1 VIVEASSDVS
11 LFESAEL
18 VERKLEA
25 VDVEADEYQAFD
37 ADGLPLQLTTV
48 EYVVQDRPWYL
59 GGRISRRAVKLLAP
73 QSTGTE
79 EELSASSA
87 ALSKLLKDFLERVGE
102 DLEALEGLDLS
113 EILEV
118 AVTRLGYS

>member
-1 VIVEASSDVS
+1 MS

-18 VERKLEA
+18 VERGLEE

-37 ADGLPLQLTTV
+37 AGGLPLQLTTFDH
-48 EYVVQDRPWYL
+48 VVKDRPWYL

-73 QSTGTE
+73 QSTVTE
-79 EELSASSA
+79 EELSACSA

-102 DLEALEGLDLS
+102 DPGALEGLDLS

-118 AVTRLGYS
+118 AVTRLGNS